1 MLDRLK
7 RKENDFEKPIG
18 IDNDECL
25 AIVWREGKCPKATAA
40 GQQPTCD
47 QQSGLG
53 FTSDGYSVKKKA
65 ADRRKPKTDG
75 RRTHQ
80 VLAVYDKH
88 TAELV
93 KINDEKFAL
102 IQEYADHWG
111 E

>member
-1 MLDRLK
+1 MTSALLLCGERVSAQRQPPQDNSPHAISNQDLDLLRMDI
-7 RKENDFEKPIG
+7 R
-18 IDNDECL
+18 
-25 AIVWREGKCPKATAA
+25 
-40 GQQPTCD
+40 
-47 QQSGLG
+47 S
-53 FTSDGYSVKKKA
+53 KKKA

-80 VLAVYDKH
+80 VLAVNDEH